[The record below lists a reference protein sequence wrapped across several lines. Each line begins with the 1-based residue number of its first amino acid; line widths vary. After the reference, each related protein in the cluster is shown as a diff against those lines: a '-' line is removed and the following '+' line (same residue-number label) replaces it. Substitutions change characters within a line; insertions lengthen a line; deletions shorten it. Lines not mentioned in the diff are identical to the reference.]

1 MTNEEKIRA
10 YDEALERAKE
20 IMDNTCSSET
30 TKITCQEIFPELTEN
45 AESEYERIRKAII
58 GHLKNDVDFV
68 CNGITKDECLA
79 WLEKQKDR
87 LAPIYE
93 DIDSFES
100 ALGKAWKDYNDS
112 GARIVDGCEDDY
124 VECAHAKGFREGY
137 LFGVEKQKDASKAI
151 EAVDRIDKYIDEH
164 LANAHDMKDSNP
176 DKKYYRGWDDALGK
190 MAGILQDVYSEKKQ
204 KEQKPVDLV
213 AELKLHLANTP
224 KEQLEKEWKE
234 LEPYG
239 NIGPTVHEF
248 LYGEQPA
255 EDWRE
260 ERKKE
265 CPFRRK
271 LDNNLYGCERYAD
284 VFCTCDGN
292 CSWVVDYPKLKEI
305 QDRKEQKP
313 INESNMHEPTLDEAR
328 KWNEAYEKGYSL
340 GYENG
345 RNEQKP
351 EWSEEDENML
361 NSCISSIEEAKE
373 NRYYYRETDGDTSY
387 DHEISWLKSLRPSW
401 KPTEEQMEALD
412 YAITGDF
419 DKIPPT
425 SYLSRRL
432 EEIEE
437 YLKTL

>member
-1 MTNEEKIRA
+1 MTNEEKIIA

-30 TKITCQEIFPELTEN
+30 TKVTCQEIFPELTEN

-151 EAVDRIDKYIDEH
+151 EAADRIDKYIDMH
-164 LANAHDMKDSNP
+164 VANAHDMKDSNP

-255 EDWRE
+255 E
-260 ERKKE
+260 
-265 CPFRRK
+265 
-271 LDNNLYGCERYAD
+271 
-284 VFCTCDGN
+284 
-292 CSWVVDYPKLKEI
+292 
-305 QDRKEQKP
+305 
-313 INESNMHEPTLDEAR
+313 
-328 KWNEAYEKGYSL
+328 
-340 GYENG
+340 
-345 RNEQKP
+345 
-351 EWSEEDENML
+351 WSEEDENML
-361 NSCISSIEEAKE
+361 NSIINVVCGVGSQP
-373 NRYYYRETDGDTSY
+373 NGLREKQVRF
-387 DHEISWLKSLRPSW
+387 LKSLRPQPHW
-401 KPTEEQMEALD
+401 KPTDEQMEALD

-437 YLKTL
+437 FLKTL